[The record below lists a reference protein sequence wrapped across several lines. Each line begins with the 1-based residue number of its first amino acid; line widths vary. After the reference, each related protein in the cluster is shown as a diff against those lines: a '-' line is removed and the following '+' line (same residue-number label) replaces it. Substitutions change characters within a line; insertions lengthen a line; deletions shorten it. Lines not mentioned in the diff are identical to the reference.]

1 MRVFILLISI
11 FLSNYSYSQQT
22 ISGVVS
28 DETGE
33 TIPGA
38 TILELNTNNGS
49 VTDINGNYS
58 ITISSSDAIL
68 RVSFLGFATQEI
80 SVNGR
85 SVINI
90 TLAQDLQELEEVVVV
105 GYGTVRKSDLTGA
118 VSSVEISENEAREFA
133 TVDQL
138 LQGRAAGVQVTQNAG
153 SPGSG
158 VSVRIR
164 GTNSLRGN
172 NEPLYV
178 ID

>member
-68 RVSFLGFATQEI
+68 
-80 SVNGR
+80 
-85 SVINI
+85 
-90 TLAQDLQELEEVVVV
+90 
-105 GYGTVRKSDLTGA
+105 
-118 VSSVEISENEAREFA
+118 
-133 TVDQL
+133 
-138 LQGRAAGVQVTQNAG
+138 
-153 SPGSG
+153 
-158 VSVRIR
+158 
-164 GTNSLRGN
+164 
-172 NEPLYV
+172 
-178 ID
+178 

>member
-38 TILELNTNNGS
+38 TILELNTNNWS
-49 VTDINGNYS
+49 VTDINANYS

-118 VSSVEISENEAREFA
+118 VYSVDISEN
-133 TVDQL
+133 
-138 LQGRAAGVQVTQNAG
+138 
-153 SPGSG
+153 
-158 VSVRIR
+158 
-164 GTNSLRGN
+164 
-172 NEPLYV
+172 
-178 ID
+178 